1 VIALLLILGCGDGS
15 EGEDTSTTVPTG
27 ACHDA
32 PVLTWENFGQGF
44 VLEHCQSCHA
54 AAAPYRSQTDN
65 PPPETVTFDTH
76 EQTVAL
82 RTLILATAAGET
94 PSMPPRGGVAE
105 IDIDKLDIWLNC
117 WEGE

>member
-1 VIALLLILGCGDGS
+1 MIPLLLMLSCGGGSDGD
-15 EGEDTSTTVPTG
+15 DTGTAD

-65 PPPETVTFDTH
+65 PPPDTVTFDTH
-76 EQTVAL
+76 EQTIAL
-82 RTLILATAAGET
+82 RTLILAASTGET
-94 PSMPPRGGVAE
+94 PSMPPQGGVSPM
-105 IDIDKLDIWLNC
+105 DIDKLDIWLNC
-117 WEGE
+117 WEGQ